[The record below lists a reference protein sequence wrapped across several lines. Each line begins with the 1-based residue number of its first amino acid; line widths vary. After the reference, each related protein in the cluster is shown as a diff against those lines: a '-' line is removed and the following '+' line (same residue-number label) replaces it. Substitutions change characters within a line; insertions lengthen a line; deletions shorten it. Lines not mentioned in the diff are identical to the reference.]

1 MATDWRPTWRGL
13 GALPLTLAVA
23 LGLAGVLLG
32 AAPAAAQS
40 PVLIGATISQSGP
53 LARAAKAQ
61 LTAYQLAEEITN
73 QEGGLL
79 GRPVKLVLYDD
90 QSNASNGVTLYRRLI
105 FQDKVDL
112 LLGPFSSGVTF
123 AVAPIIEQARIPV
136 LAPQAADPK
145 IWEGGRRYLFQVL
158 PHGYSYL
165 AGAVDLAARHGL
177 KKLGIVNLENAMAI
191 ASAEGVRRRAKEL
204 GLTIVMDESY
214 ASDTSDFTAIMSK
227 AKRLGVEAILGGGFI
242 NDEIALTKAAK
253 SVGYSPRLMMWQI
266 GASDPNFRRELGED
280 GDYVGGNTNWET
292 FFQTPG
298 NQEFV
303 KRYTAKF
310 GEAPYYD
317 TAASYAA
324 FRLLVE
330 AVRKVGKL
338 DREAI
343 RDWLSKTR
351 TTTVFGEYEVN
362 EGGAQVGKKS
372 AMFQWQKGAKVI
384 IWPDGLKM
392 GDPVMP
398 DDFWKK
404 K

>member
-1 MATDWRPTWRGL
+1 MRTNRLLSLCAIGSLTAAAALVIGSV
-13 GALPLTLAVA
+13 ALPVPPA
-23 LGLAGVLLG
+23 G
-32 AAPAAAQS
+32 AAE

-53 LARAAKAQ
+53 LARASKAQ
-61 LTAYQLAEEITN
+61 LTAYQLAEEVTN

-79 GRPVKLVLYDD
+79 GRPVKLVIYDD

-123 AVAPIIEQARIPV
+123 AVAPIIEQAKIPV

-158 PHGYSYL
+158 PYGYSYL
-165 AGAVDLAARHGL
+165 SGAVDLAAKHGL
-177 KKLGIVNLENAMAI
+177 KKIGIVNLENAMAI
-191 ASAEGVRRRAKEL
+191 ATAEGVRRRAKEL
-204 GLTIVMDESY
+204 GLTIVMDEGY
-214 ASDTSDFTAIMSK
+214 ASDTSDFTALMSK
-227 AKRLGVEAILGGGFI
+227 AKRLGVELIVGGGFI

-253 SVGYSPRLMMWQI
+253 AVSFSPRLMMWQI
-266 GASDPNFRRELGED
+266 GAADPNFRRELGED

-292 FFQTPG
+292 FFKTPG
-298 NQEFV
+298 NEDFV

-310 GEAPYYD
+310 NEAPYYD

-324 FRLLVE
+324 FRLLIE
-330 AVRKVGKL
+330 GVRKVGKL

-343 RDWLSKTR
+343 RDWLSKTK
-351 TTTVFGEYEVN
+351 TATVFGEYEVN

-372 AMFQWQKGAKVI
+372 AMFQWQKGTRVI
-384 IWPDGLKM
+384 VWPDQLKM
-392 GDPVMP
+392 GDLILP